1 MLKAASSGLIGSNEL
16 TYRNTILILVPLCT
30 LIVDLSSDI

>member
-16 TYRNTILILVPLCT
+16 TQRKMVLILVLSCT